1 MVSVDTR
8 VARVDFS
15 SSDMARISA
24 AVTTRVASEGAAPIE
39 TESLD
44 GGVAK
49 SSALRAVAASDGAE
63 EAEQG
68 RRVWG
73 SSNQNSNEWLGSK
86 DNRGSMATGLIMVD
100 RKAK

>member
-8 VARVDFS
+8 VVRVDFS

-24 AVTTRVASEGAAPIE
+24 AVTTRVAAAEGAAPIE

-49 SSALRAVAASDGAE
+49 SRALRAVAAADWAE
-63 EAEQG
+63 EAEGG
-68 RRVWG
+68 RRQGLGELQPKFKRMAW
-73 SSNQNSNEWLGSK
+73 NQRQ
-86 DNRGSMATGLIMVD
+86 NRGSMATG
-100 RKAK
+100 